1 MKKIDDMQNEEKE
14 SKHYQKN
21 MQRAEKLLEKVK
33 VIDK

>member
-1 MKKIDDMQNEEKE
+1 MKKIDELQNEEKE
-14 SKHYQKN
+14 SKQYQKA